1 MMDKYTRSI
10 YSILLRYGSSSEYTL
25 RKVVEGDYIDPSQP
39 SMGRETTTT
48 DYDILAYK
56 GAHDFK
62 TVDGSTIQVGDFPLY
77 VSAYDLDTDLDE
89 SYLILDS
96 SSNKYNIISYK
107 KYNVSEDTMFYVLNI
122 RN

>member
-1 MMDKYTRSI
+1 MMNKYIRSI

-25 RKVVEGDYIDPSQP
+25 RKIVEGDYIDPSQP
-39 SMGRETTTT
+39 SMGKETTTT

-77 VSAYDLDTDLDE
+77 MSAYDLATDVDE
-89 SYLILDS
+89 SYLIVDS
-96 SSNKYNIISYK
+96 SGKEYNIINYK
-107 KYNVSEDTMFYVLNI
+107 KYNVSEDTIFYMLNL
-122 RN
+122 RS